1 MSLVS
6 LKVQKVLTQLI
17 ISNVIEPATEE
28 HGTTVE
34 SETVFVIPGNDS
46 TSGPFSISTA
56 VPKSLASCCN
66 KYISY
71 HI

>member
-34 SETVFVIPGNDS
+34 SETVFVIPGKGMIQHQAHFLFLLQSPN
-46 TSGPFSISTA
+46 
-56 VPKSLASCCN
+56 L
-66 KYISY
+66 
-71 HI
+71 